1 MNLVEAS
8 VACKMAGLNYGQW
21 RYLCEVVGT
30 IKPPTAEEIEANMN
44 RKKKHEY
51 IPKYDGRAVTA
62 YNLRGE
68 PVITYPNIQAAC
80 IALGKPP
87 ANIRHACN
95 GKLNTAYGFQWRYV
109 GEEQPNCI
117 RKKTPSILAPK
128 VEAHCPE
135 CGTTFLGDK
144 RRVYCSFEC
153 SESAR
158 HKRDMAFREKHRRQN
173 RKTNDMDMGVE
184 PERGIV

>member
-21 RYLCEVVGT
+21 RYLCEVVGM

-44 RKKKHEY
+44 RKKKHKY

-68 PVITYPNIQAAC
+68 PVMTYPNLRAAC
-80 IALGKPP
+80 ITLGKSLE
-87 ANIRHACN
+87 NIRRACN
-95 GKLNTAYGFQWRYV
+95 GKQNTAYGFQWRYAD
-109 GEEQPNCI
+109 EEQPGCLI
-117 RKKTPSILAPK
+117 KKTPSILAPK
-128 VEAHCPE
+128 AEAQCPE
-135 CGTTFLGDK
+135 CGTMFLADK